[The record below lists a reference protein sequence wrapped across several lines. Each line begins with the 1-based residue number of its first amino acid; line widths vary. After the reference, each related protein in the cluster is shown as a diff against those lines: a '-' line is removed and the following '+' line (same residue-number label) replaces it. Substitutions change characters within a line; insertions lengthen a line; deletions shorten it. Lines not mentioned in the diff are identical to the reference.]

1 MSQLALTGAKV
12 YLVRYTHKPA
22 YTMTWS
28 RMPQGTEGIKLVP
41 EPAYVVI
48 AGEYARRIR
57 SGELPPGVQM
67 PSNNDI
73 AERHDVSNIVARRI
87 IDLLE
92 AQGLVRSRP
101 RRGIFVADRPNL
113 VRVSPERQRES
124 PEDTFRNESDRD
136 IHVDRI
142 SDQISATDEL
152 AEEFGVPVG
161 ATLNYVVT
169 RVSEDRK
176 PVSISDT
183 YTPLGVTA
191 VSDAVELEE
200 SLSDRLPSP
209 SHATWLQ
216 TTPGSLVKVIRQRF
230 FAHDGRLLMLSH
242 VSYPRDRYDE
252 FTFRMK
258 FDPEPEAAGDS
269 N

>member
-1 MSQLALTGAKV
+1 MS
-12 YLVRYTHKPA
+12 
-22 YTMTWS
+22 
-28 RMPQGTEGIKLVP
+28 QGTEGIKFVP

-57 SGELPPGVQM
+57 SGEFPPGIQM
-67 PSNNDI
+67 PSYNDI
-73 AERHDVSNIVARRI
+73 AERHDVSNIVARKVVE
-87 IDLLE
+87 LLQI
-92 AQGLVRSRP
+92 QGLVRSRP

-136 IHVDRI
+136 IQVDRTVDDI
-142 SDQISATDEL
+142 PATDEL

-161 ATLNYVVT
+161 TVLKHVVT
-169 RVSEDRK
+169 RITEDRN

-183 YTPLGVTA
+183 YTPVDVAT
-191 VSDAVELEE
+191 VSDAAELEE
-200 SLSDRLPSP
+200 SLSDRLPNP
-209 SHATWLQ
+209 SHAAWLR
-216 TTPGSLVKVIRQRF
+216 TSPGSLVKVIRQRF
-230 FAHDGRLLMLSH
+230 FARDGRLLMLSY

-258 FDPEPEAAGDS
+258 FEPEPEASGGP